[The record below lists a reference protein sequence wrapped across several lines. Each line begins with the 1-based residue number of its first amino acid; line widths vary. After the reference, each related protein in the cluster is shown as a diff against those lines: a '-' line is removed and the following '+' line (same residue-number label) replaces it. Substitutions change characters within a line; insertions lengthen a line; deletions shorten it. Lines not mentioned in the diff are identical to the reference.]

1 MKSPHADSA
10 DRRRDLIDILAIA
23 LLPRLVRRGAAES
36 TADRVPA
43 DRVPVPPPVTAAPVT
58 RRAQTPRSTPT
69 PSQARIA

>member
-36 TADRVPA
+36 AADRA
-43 DRVPVPPPVTAAPVT
+43 RVPPPVTAAPVT